1 MSESIATIPA
11 NIAQSS
17 PYLIIVSVLLSLLVS
32 QGSVKWPLYFLCFY
46 IVFGEIGNFLTKRLF
61 RHVFPT
67 EQLFLRPSPP
77 STGCG
82 VFSDC
87 GAGGSRTYGFP
98 SGHAQLTSLA
108 AMFWS
113 LYVYY
118 QTSLSTTQKI
128 IRISIMWVLAGLV
141 WYSRV
146 HIGCHNWIQI
156 SGGVVM
162 GSLFGFL
169 AFYIVKKIKTD

>member
-1 MSESIATIPA
+1 MTESLKTIPM

-32 QGSVKWPLYFLCFY
+32 QGSVNWPCYFLFFY
-46 IVFGEIGNFLTKRLF
+46 IFFGEIGNFLTKKLF
-61 RHVFPT
+61 KYIFPN

-82 VFSDC
+82 VFSEC
-87 GAGGSRTYGFP
+87 GAGGSNTYGFP
-98 SGHAQLTSLA
+98 SGHAQLTSLT

-113 LYVYY
+113 LYICY
-118 QTSLSTTQKI
+118 QTSLSTSQKI
-128 IRISIMWVLAGLV
+128 FRILIMWVLAGLV
-141 WYSRV
+141 WYSRI

-156 SGGVVM
+156 FGGVFM
-162 GSLFGFL
+162 GSLFGLL
-169 AFYIVKKIKTD
+169 AFYIIYIFNN